1 MTVSCVF
8 DDILSCFLNFRISV
22 DQVFDGNSGINSVNG
37 LIDFFLLA
45 ITEVVLK
52 DFNRGFNAGI
62 MVSELLFNLLFN
74 LLLGLFLHF
83 FLEVI
88 FPVEELL
95 VTLSLFIKVLVNNVV
110 RILLIVVLPVVLDL
124 FPEAGLRGNLDKKRR
139 PGGLLISLFI
149 KVLINYVVRIL
160 LIVVFPVVLDL
171 FPETGLEGDLLV
183 RSHPGGLLG
192 DNIKNFGNNGNSNI
206 GIGNVGDDV
215 VHSGI
220 GSHLDNLVVVLDDLV
235 PYFLGN
241 LTTNFARGV
250 DHLAGDVLGVVDD
263 VCVGSGGE
271 GGGRE

>member
-1 MTVSCVF
+1 MAMSCVF
-8 DDILSCFLNFRISV
+8 DDILSGFLNFRISV

-52 DFNRGFNAGI
+52 DLNRGFNAGI
-62 MVSELLFNLLFN
+62 MVSELLFDLLFN

-83 FLEVI
+83 VLEVI

-110 RILLIVVLPVVLDL
+110 RILVIVVLPVVLDL
-124 FPEAGLRGNLDKKRR
+124 LPEA
-139 PGGLLISLFI
+139 
-149 KVLINYVVRIL
+149 
-160 LIVVFPVVLDL
+160 
-171 FPETGLEGDLLV
+171 GLEGDLLV
-183 RSHPGGLLG
+183 RGHPGGLLG
-192 DNIKNFGNNGNSNI
+192 DNLKNFGNNGNSNI

-220 GSHLDNLVVVLDDLV
+220 GSHLDDLFVVLDDLV

-241 LTTNFARGV
+241 LTTNFASGV
-250 DHLAGDVLGVVDD
+250 DHLAGDVLSVVDD